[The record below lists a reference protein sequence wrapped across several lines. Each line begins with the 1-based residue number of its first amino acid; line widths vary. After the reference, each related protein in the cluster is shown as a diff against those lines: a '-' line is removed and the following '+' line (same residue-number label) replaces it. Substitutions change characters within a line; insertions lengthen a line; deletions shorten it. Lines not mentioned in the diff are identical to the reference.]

1 MGYHD
6 ELLQQANELV
16 HKDPNNPKQADLRR
30 SVSSA
35 YYALF
40 HLLIFEGCLNW
51 SNDISRPGLARMFD
65 HGVMK
70 KVCKKVSDAIKMP
83 YTGED
88 PTIVDKL
95 RSFAGLFVRLQEQ
108 RHEADYNI
116 KDAWTFTQSL
126 QEVLAANRALA
137 TWQEIRAEKISQD
150 FLVSLL
156 IRPRD

>member
-1 MGYHD
+1 MAYHD
-6 ELLQQANELV
+6 ELLQQAKELV
-16 HKDPNNPKQADLRR
+16 HKDSNNPTQADLRR

-40 HLLIFEGCLNW
+40 HLLIFEACLNW

-70 KVCKKVSDAIKMP
+70 KVSKKVTDTTRMP
-83 YTGED
+83 YDGED
-88 PTIVDKL
+88 PVIAAKL
-95 RSFAGLFVRLQEQ
+95 RTVAGLFVKLQEQ
-108 RHEADYNI
+108 RHEADYNL

-126 QEVLAANRALA
+126 KEMLAATVAFA
-137 TWQEIRAEKISQD
+137 IWKEIRTEKISQD
-150 FLVSLL
+150 YLVSLL

>member
-1 MGYHD
+1 MAYHD

-16 HKDPNNPKQADLRR
+16 HKNPNHPTQADLRR

-40 HLLIFEGCLNW
+40 HLLIFEACLNW

-65 HGVMK
+65 HGLMK
-70 KVCKKVSDAIKMP
+70 KVSKRVTDAGKMA
-83 YTGED
+83 YAGED
-88 PTIVDKL
+88 PVIVGKL
-95 RSFAGLFVRLQEQ
+95 RSFAGLFVQLQEQ

-116 KDAWTFTQSL
+116 KDTWTLTQSL
-126 QEVLAANRALA
+126 RETLAANRAFV
-137 TWQEIRAEKISQD
+137 TWQEIRTEKISQD
-150 FLVSLL
+150 YLVSLL

>member
-1 MGYHD
+1 MAYHD
-6 ELLQQANELV
+6 ELLQQAKELV
-16 HKDPNNPKQADLRR
+16 HKDSNNPTQAGLRR

-40 HLLIFEGCLNW
+40 HLLIFEASLNW
-51 SNDISRPGLARMFD
+51 SNDISRPGLARMFE

-70 KVCKKVSDAIKMP
+70 KVAKKVTDLGKTP
-83 YTGED
+83 YAGED
-88 PTIVDKL
+88 PIIVNKL
-95 RSFAGLFVRLQEQ
+95 RSFAGLFVQLQEQ

-116 KDAWTFTQSL
+116 RDAWTFTQSL

-137 TWQEIRAEKISQD
+137 TWQEIRTEKIAQD
-150 FLVSLL
+150 FLVALL

>member
-1 MGYHD
+1 MAYHD
-6 ELLQQANELV
+6 ELLQQAKELV
-16 HKDPNNPKQADLRR
+16 HKNPHNPTQADLRR

-40 HLLIFEGCLNW
+40 HLLIFEACLNW

-70 KVCKKVSDAIKMP
+70 KVSKKATDATKMP
-83 YTGED
+83 YPGED
-88 PTIVDKL
+88 PVVVDKL
-95 RSFAGLFVRLQEQ
+95 RSFAGLFVQLQEQ

-116 KDAWTFTQSL
+116 KDAWTFTQAL
-126 QEVLAANRALA
+126 KEMLAANRAFVV
-137 TWQEIRAEKISQD
+137 WQEIRAETISQD
-150 FLVSLL
+150 YLVSLL

>member
-1 MGYHD
+1 VAYHD
-6 ELLQQANELV
+6 ELLQQAKELV
-16 HKDPNNPKQADLRR
+16 HKDSNNPTQADLRR

-40 HLLIFEGCLNW
+40 HLLIFEACLNW

-70 KVCKKVSDAIKMP
+70 KVSKKVTDTTRMP
-83 YTGED
+83 YDGED
-88 PTIVDKL
+88 PVIAAKL
-95 RSFAGLFVRLQEQ
+95 RTVAGLFVKLQEQ
-108 RHEADYNI
+108 RHEADYNL

-126 QEVLAANRALA
+126 KEMLAATVAFA
-137 TWQEIRAEKISQD
+137 IWKEIRTEKISQD
-150 FLVSLL
+150 YLVSLL

>member
-1 MGYHD
+1 MAYHD
-6 ELLQQANELV
+6 ELLQQAKELV
-16 HKDPNNPKQADLRR
+16 HKNPNNPTQADLRR

-40 HLLIFEGCLNW
+40 HLLIFEACLNW
-51 SNDISRPGLARMFD
+51 SNHVSRPGLARMFD

-70 KVCKKVSDAIKMP
+70 KVSKRVTDVSRMP
-83 YTGED
+83 YAGED

-95 RSFAGLFVRLQEQ
+95 RSFAGLFVQLQEQ

-116 KDAWTFTQSL
+116 KDPWTPTQSL
-126 QEVLAANRALA
+126 KEMLAANRAFA
-137 TWQEIRAEKISQD
+137 VWQEIRTEKISQEY
-150 FLVSLL
+150 LVSLL

>member
-1 MGYHD
+1 MACHD
-6 ELLQQANELV
+6 ELLQQAKELV
-16 HKDPNNPKQADLRR
+16 HKDPNNPTQADLRR

-40 HLLIFEGCLNW
+40 HLLIFEASLNW
-51 SNDISRPGLARMFD
+51 SNHISRPGLARMFE
-65 HGVMK
+65 HAVMK
-70 KVCKKVSDAIKMP
+70 KVSKKVTDLGKMP
-83 YTGED
+83 YAGED

-95 RSFAGLFVRLQEQ
+95 RSFAGLFVQLQEQ

-126 QEVLAANRALA
+126 KEVLAADRALS

-150 FLVSLL
+150 FLVALL

>member
-1 MGYHD
+1 MAYHD
-6 ELLQQANELV
+6 ELLQQAKELV
-16 HKDPNNPKQADLRR
+16 HKDPKNPTQADLRR

-40 HLLIFEGCLNW
+40 HLLIFEACLNW
-51 SNDISRPGLARMFD
+51 TNDVSRPGLARMFD

-70 KVCKKVSDAIKMP
+70 NVSKKVIDASKTP
-83 YTGED
+83 YAGED

-95 RSFAGLFVRLQEQ
+95 RSFAGLFVQLQEQ

-116 KDAWTFTQSL
+116 KDEWTFTQSL
-126 QEVLAANRALA
+126 KEVFAASRAHA
-137 TWQEIRAEKISQD
+137 TWKEIRTEKISQD

-156 IRPRD
+156 IRPRN

>member
-1 MGYHD
+1 MAYHD
-6 ELLQQANELV
+6 ELLQQAKELV
-16 HKDPNNPKQADLRR
+16 HKNPPGPTQADLRR

-40 HLLIFEGCLNW
+40 HLLIFEACLNW

-70 KVCKKVSDAIKMP
+70 KVSKKVTDAGKMP
-83 YTGED
+83 YAGED
-88 PTIVDKL
+88 PIIVDKL
-95 RSFAGLFVRLQEQ
+95 RSFAGLFVQLQEQ

-116 KDAWTFTQSL
+116 KDAWTRTQSL
-126 QEVLAANRALA
+126 KEMLGAYRAFA
-137 TWQEIRAEKISQD
+137 IWQEIRTARISQD
-150 FLVSLL
+150 YLVSLL

>member
-1 MGYHD
+1 VAYHD
-6 ELLQQANELV
+6 ELLQQAKELV
-16 HKDPNNPKQADLRR
+16 HKNPGNPTQADLRR

-40 HLLIFEGCLNW
+40 HLSIFEACLNW

-70 KVCKKVSDAIKMP
+70 RVSKKVTDPGKMP
-83 YTGED
+83 YGGDD
-88 PTIVDKL
+88 PVVVDKL
-95 RSFAGLFVRLQEQ
+95 RSFAGLFVQLQEQ

-126 QEVLAANRALA
+126 KEMLAANRAFVI
-137 TWQEIRAEKISQD
+137 WREIRTEKISQD
-150 FLVSLL
+150 YLVSLL